1 VDDEALAFE
10 TPAAFEA
17 WLGEHHES
25 SDGIWIKF
33 AKKASGIQ
41 SVTYKEVLPVALAHG
56 WIDGQVKRIDD
67 DWYRQRWTP
76 RRARSVWSKINRAAA
91 EAMIERGGMK
101 PAGLREVERAKADG
115 RWEAAYDSPTTA
127 TVPDDL
133 RAALDADPAAAEFF
147 ERLDSINRYAILHR
161 IHGAKK
167 PETRANRIAKF
178 VEMCSR
184 GETVH
189 PTRRATPPVAR
200 RSP

>member
-1 VDDEALAFE
+1 MDEEALPFE

-17 WLGEHHES
+17 WLDEHHEA

-41 SVTYKEVLPVALAHG
+41 SVTYKQVLPVALAYG

-91 EAMIERGGMK
+91 EAMIERGEMK

-115 RWEAAYDSPTTA
+115 RWERAYDSPTTA
-127 TVPDDL
+127 TVPDEL
-133 RAALDADPAAAEFF
+133 QAALDRDPAAAKFF
-147 ERLDSINRYAILHR
+147 AELDSNNRYAILHR
-161 IHGAKK
+161 IQNAKR
-167 PETRANRIAKF
+167 PETRARRIAQF
-178 VEMCSR
+178 VAMCSR

-189 PTRRATPPVAR
+189 PRRDAR
-200 RSP
+200 